1 MIRGQVRPAR
11 DDDTGL
17 EARIT
22 VDIVGA
28 NQVFQTLEVV
38 VDTGY
43 TGWMSLPETVINA
56 IGLDYAGIRP
66 ATLANG
72 QTVPTAAYNA
82 GLLWHGQPVDVVV
95 QSLNNKP
102 MIGTELLAYCHLA
115 IDWWDGGDVIIEERM
130 PLAQ

>member
-102 MIGTELLAYCHLA
+102 MIGTELLAYYHLA

-130 PLAQ
+130 PLTQ

>member
-1 MIRGQVRPAR
+1 MISGQVRPAR
-11 DDDTGL
+11 DDGTGL

-22 VDIVGA
+22 IHVVGVSR
-28 NQVFQTLEVV
+28 VFQALEVV

-43 TGWMSLPETVINA
+43 TGWMSLPESIIND

-72 QTVPTAAYNA
+72 QTIPTAAYNA

-95 QSLNNKP
+95 LALNNKP
-102 MIGTELLAYCHLA
+102 MIGAELLAFCRLT
-115 IDWWDGGDVIIEERM
+115 IDWWDGGDVIIEERT
-130 PLAQ
+130 PPAE